1 MPSPFENK
9 IESWDHIKMLM
20 FLDVSRRS
28 PINIKK
34 ELSAYFKATPI
45 IHIPAIDKE
54 DLAQFHINYAMNYE
68 KLKDIEKCNY
78 HCEEAAK
85 LEHSEIYAY
94 ERLIKNYIK
103 SKDWDNALR
112 IVGIK
117 RLHIFLPHYYLFIH

>member
-1 MPSPFENK
+1 MT
-9 IESWDHIKMLM
+9 
-20 FLDVSRRS
+20 
-28 PINIKK
+28 
-34 ELSAYFKATPI
+34 YQ
-45 IHIPAIDKE
+45 E
-54 DLAQFHINYAMNYE
+54 DLAQLHINCAMNYE

-85 LEHSEIYAY
+85 LEHSGIYAY

-117 RLHIFLPHYYLFIH
+117 RLHIFLPYYYLFIH